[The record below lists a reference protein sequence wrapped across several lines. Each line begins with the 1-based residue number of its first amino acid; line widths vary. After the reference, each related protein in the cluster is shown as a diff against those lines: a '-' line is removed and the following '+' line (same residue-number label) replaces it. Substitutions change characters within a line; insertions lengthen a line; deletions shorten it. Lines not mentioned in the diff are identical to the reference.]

1 MPAPPPIVPPLYQ
14 RILLTGAN
22 GLVGQALVERLS
34 RVPEVDLLATGRDAR
49 PRYTT
54 GSCGYTPLDITD
66 AEAVRRLFVDFAPSA
81 VINCAAITKV
91 EAGEANRER
100 CWEVNVD
107 AVASLAKAC
116 KAQGARLVQCSTDFV
131 FDGNDGPYDERARPN
146 PINYYGRSK
155 WASENAVRAA
165 GLRRWTIVRTALGYG
180 TGRDLSR
187 SNFGLWLI
195 ERLQRGEVTEVC
207 TDQVRTPTYIP
218 DFADGIARA
227 VRLNKTGLYHVA
239 GREVISVFDFARQIA
254 EHFDFDPDLIVPT
267 TTAELHPDAPRP
279 LRTGLL
285 ILKAETE
292 LGYKPRSIAQA
303 LDHFGRRL
311 GLPVT
316 T

>member
-1 MPAPPPIVPPLYQ
+1 MPPLYQ

-34 RVPEVDLLATGRDAR
+34 SIPEIDLLATGRDAG
-49 PRYTT
+49 PRYAE

-66 AEAVRRLFVDFAPSA
+66 AEAVRRLFVDFAPGV

-91 EAGEANRER
+91 EAGEADRER

-107 AVASLAKAC
+107 AVAALAKAC
-116 KAQGARLVQCSTDFV
+116 KAQGARLVHLSTDFV
-131 FDGNDGPYDERARPN
+131 FDGSAGPYDERARPD

-165 GLRRWTIVRTALGYG
+165 GLRRWMIVRTALGYG
-180 TGRDLSR
+180 TGHNLTR

-195 ERLQRGEVTEVC
+195 DRLQRGEVTEVC
-207 TDQVRTPTYIP
+207 TDQIRTPTYIP
-218 DFADGIARA
+218 DLADGIAHA
-227 VRLNKTGLYHVA
+227 VQRNRTGLYHIA
-239 GREVISVFDFARQIA
+239 GREVISVFDFARTIA
-254 EHFDFDPDLIVPT
+254 EHFDLDARLLVPT

-292 LGYKPRSIAQA
+292 LGYKPRSLPQA
-303 LDHFGRRL
+303 LTHFGQRL
-311 GLPVT
+311 GLPVAT
-316 T
+316 